1 MNPILVIISLVMV
14 GILFILIEF
23 LLTPGIG
30 IAGIVGLASFIG
42 SCVYAFMVMGTKAGT
57 ITTAVV
63 AVIVVILLVWMLRGK
78 SYKKLELKAEIDAK
92 INLEAES
99 LSVGDEGK
107 TLTRLAP
114 MGTVRFDK
122 LSCEAK
128 SEDNTILDPGTPV
141 VISSIEDNKVIVK
154 PINN

>member
-42 SCVYAFMVMGTKAGT
+42 SCVYAFMEMGTKAGT

-78 SYKKLELKAEIDAK
+78 SYKKLELNAEIDAK
-92 INLEAES
+92 TNLEPEA
-99 LSVGDEGK
+99 LSVGDKGK
-107 TLTRLAP
+107 TITRLAP
-114 MGTVRFDK
+114 MGTVRFGH

-128 SEDNTILDPGTPV
+128 SEDNTMLDPGTEV
-141 VISSIEDNKVIVK
+141 VITAIEDNKVIVK

>member
-42 SCVYAFMVMGTKAGT
+42 SCVYAFMEMGTKAGT

-78 SYKKLELKAEIDAK
+78 SYKKLELNAEIDAK
-92 INLEAES
+92 TNLEPEA
-99 LSVGDEGK
+99 LSVGDKGK
-107 TLTRLAP
+107 TITRLAP

>member
-30 IAGIVGLASFIG
+30 IAGIIGLASFIG
-42 SCVYAFMVMGTKAGT
+42 SCVYAFMVQGTTAGT

-63 AVIVVILLVWMLRGK
+63 AVIVVLLVWMLRGK
-78 SYKKLELKAEIDAK
+78 SYKRLELKAETDAK
-92 INLEAES
+92 TNLEAES

-114 MGTVRFDK
+114 MGTVRFEK

-128 SEDNTILDPGTPV
+128 SEDNTMLDPGTRV
-141 VISSIEDNKVIVK
+141 VISAIEDNRVIVK
-154 PINN
+154 PIKD

>member
-63 AVIVVILLVWMLRGK
+63 AVIVVILLVWMLRG
-78 SYKKLELKAEIDAK
+78 
-92 INLEAES
+92 
-99 LSVGDEGK
+99 
-107 TLTRLAP
+107 
-114 MGTVRFDK
+114 
-122 LSCEAK
+122 
-128 SEDNTILDPGTPV
+128 
-141 VISSIEDNKVIVK
+141 
-154 PINN
+154 

>member
-30 IAGIVGLASFIG
+30 IAGIVGSFIG

-78 SYKKLELKAEIDAK
+78 SYKKLELNAEIDAK
-92 INLEAES
+92 TNLEPEA
-99 LSVGDEGK
+99 LSVGDKGK
-107 TLTRLAP
+107 TITRLAP
-114 MGTVRFDK
+114 MGTVRFGH

-128 SEDNTILDPGTPV
+128 SEDNTMLDPGTEV
-141 VISSIEDNKVIVK
+141 VITAIEDNKVIVK
-154 PINN
+154 PIND